1 MMTDLASQAPLAF
14 LAGLISV
21 FSPCVMPLMPAYL
34 SLVSGVSV
42 EEMEEGA
49 HDAAVRARV
58 MRACLGFVVGFS
70 SIFILLGVGAVAI
83 GQRLRTWHLDVFG
96 IEIGLAQIAGA
107 LIILLGLHM
116 TGLTPIRTLYRDTR
130 FNFKVGHRSFSSA
143 CLVGAGFAF
152 GWSPCIGPI
161 LSGVLALAGSN
172 DTVLQGTVLL
182 AIYSAGLAIPF
193 LLAGWSI
200 EFFFR
205 TFAHMKRHFRKVEIL
220 SGVMLVA
227 VGGLLMTEQLAR
239 LNSQFSFLARF
250 VSAAERMLQ

>member
-1 MMTDLASQAPLAF
+1 MTDLASQAPLAF
-14 LAGLISV
+14 VAGLISV

-42 EEMEEGA
+42 EEMEEGV
-49 HDAAVRARV
+49 HDAEMRARV
-58 MRACLGFVVGFS
+58 MRACFGFVIGFS
-70 SIFILLGVGAVAI
+70 VVFVLLGIGAVTI
-83 GQRLRTWHLDVFG
+83 GHRLRSWHLEVMG
-96 IEIGLAQIAGA
+96 IEIGLAQIAGL

-116 TGLTPIRTLYRDTR
+116 TGLTPIRSLYRDTR

-161 LSGVLALAGSN
+161 LSGVLALAGSH

-182 AIYSAGLAIPF
+182 SIYSAGLAIPF

-205 TFAHMKRHFRKVEIL
+205 TFAHMKRHFRKVEIF
-220 SGVMLVA
+220 SGVMLVS
-227 VGGLLMTEQLAR
+227 VGLLLMTDQLAR
-239 LNSQFSFLARF
+239 LNSQFSFLASF
-250 VSAAERMLQ
+250 VNAAERMLQ